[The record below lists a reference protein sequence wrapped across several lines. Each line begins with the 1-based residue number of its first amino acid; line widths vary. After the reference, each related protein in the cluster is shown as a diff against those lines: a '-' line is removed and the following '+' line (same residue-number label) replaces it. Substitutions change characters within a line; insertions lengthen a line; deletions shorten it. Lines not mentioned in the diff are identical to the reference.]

1 MSSAVPRVVIVG
13 GGFGGIKTAQGLA
26 RANVAVTLIDKSN
39 HHLFQPLLYQVAT
52 GDLSPANIASPIRA
66 LLRKQ
71 KNCSVLLGNVVDVD
85 LENRQVQLDD
95 KSTIPYDYLVLAA
108 GATTTYFNR
117 PEFADFAPGLKTLN
131 EATEIRSRILMA
143 FERAE
148 KCADPVERARLLT
161 FVVVGGGPTGV
172 EICGA
177 LAELAKYTLKY
188 DFRKINPED
197 AKILLIDASDR
208 ILSNFDEPLAK
219 NAADSL
225 QKLGVEIRNNT
236 KVTAID
242 TERVILQSGETSE
255 IVGTETVIWA
265 AGVRAADL
273 ATKLA
278 ANHGLDADRAGKLKV
293 NSALNISKTDRVF
306 AIGDMA
312 HFVSEA
318 NTPLPGVAP
327 VAMQQGTFVAAEI
340 IRRLKNEPSGKFSY
354 RDRGSLAVIGRYR
367 AVGQVGTRHL
377 KGMLA
382 WSIWIFIHLREIAMF
397 ENRVLVFF
405 QWGWSFLTRGRTARL
420 ITQADLDEPR
430 SKVLSK

>member
-26 RANVAVTLIDKSN
+26 RAKVEVTLIDKSN

-66 LLRKQ
+66 LLRHQ

-85 LENRQVQLDD
+85 LENRLVVLED
-95 KSTIPYDYLVLAA
+95 KATIPFDYLILAA
-108 GATTTYFNR
+108 GATTSYFNR
-117 PEFADFAPGLKTLN
+117 PEFSDFAPGLKTLN

-148 KCADPVERARLLT
+148 KCEDPIERARLLT

-172 EICGA
+172 EISGA

-197 AKILLIDASDR
+197 AKILLVDASDR
-208 ILSNFDEPLAK
+208 ILSNFDEPLAS
-219 NAADSL
+219 NASDAL
-225 QKLGVEIRNNT
+225 RKLGVEIRNNT

-242 TERVILQSGETSE
+242 SERVILQSGETSE

-293 NSALNISKTDRVF
+293 NSALNISKSDRVF

-312 HFVSEA
+312 NFSPEGNA
-318 NTPLPGVAP
+318 PLPGVAP
-327 VAMQQGTFVAAEI
+327 VAMQQGTFVATEI

-382 WSIWIFIHLREIAMF
+382 WSIWLFIHLREIAMF

-430 SKVLSK
+430 SKGLSK